1 MILRSRFSFLFCALF
16 VALGVQSA
24 QAAVFEVDDTADV
37 VDAAPGDGFCCDRSI
52 QPQSDCATSGGVCTL
67 RAAIQ
72 EANALAGDDT
82 VMLPAGTFAIAIPL
96 VEFDPTDAYGSFYLN
111 SNVDLVGAGTDVTI
125 LDGGMLDR
133 VLHARSINNNN
144 SATVSDLTIQNGS
157 RSGVLVDFGA
167 SLTLLRVTVQ
177 DNTGVQFEQMPG
189 GIEINNAM
197 LGLVESTVQRNSVV
211 GETGGILFTG
221 GTFSA
226 VDTVIR
232 DNHGSQGIVAGGMI
246 CNGGTATFERVA
258 FIDNSGNSGGA
269 LFVSGESCNATL
281 TNVTLS
287 GNSANSSSGALH
299 NTFGTVTLV
308 NVTVTNN
315 SAPGLGGP
323 MTVRNTIV
331 AGNGLGSQCSFAS
344 PTSLGHNIDQGE
356 SCGFDQPTDLT
367 MIDPDDLL
375 GLLGPL
381 DEEGGSPVHP
391 LLAGSLAIDAIPVN
405 DCVDS
410 DLMPLLTDQL
420 GVDRPQGSACD
431 IGAVEFVPEPV
442 AMALQLAALFCIG
455 LVALS
460 RRGLQVNA

>member
-1 MILRSRFSFLFCALF
+1 MTLRSRFSFLFCALF
-16 VALGVQSA
+16 VAFGVQSA
-24 QAAVFEVDDTADV
+24 RAVVFVVNDTADV
-37 VDAAPGDGFCCDRSI
+37 VDAAPGDGSCN
-52 QPQSDCATSGGVCTL
+52 TSADPYADDCTL

-82 VMLPAGTFAIAIPL
+82 VMLPAGTFAITIPL
-96 VEFDPTDAYGSFYLN
+96 VYVYEPSDDVGSFYLN
-111 SNVDLVGAGTDVTI
+111 SNVNLVGKGTDLTI

-133 VLHARSINNNN
+133 VLHARSNI

-157 RSGVLVDFGA
+157 RSGVGVDNGA

-177 DNTGVQFEQMPG
+177 DNTRVGFEAIPA
-189 GIEINNAM
+189 GIEIQGAT
-197 LGLVESTVQRNSVV
+197 LSLVESTVQRNSVV
-211 GETGGILFTG
+211 RETGGIVLTG